1 MSEGKET
8 SPVAGDAI
16 PVSIA
21 AKPGDLHPAITEMIE
36 GSRIESPAI
45 QPDIG
50 EPPHPELPLT
60 FAIAPTPIVD
70 AAPAIAPAE
79 ALKTEIPTIE
89 PKIPSDATRDEIEF
103 RSVTPPAFL
112 RDHVRRIIPGKPTPK
127 SATPA
132 ATPTATRREAARP
145 SKFLLLAAS
154 VAICASFGAAIGSVG
169 IASLAPVTTA
179 PAGTPAA
186 AVADVKALRDLVA
199 QLGADVAATRSNVE
213 HLNRTSGAQFGKLVE
228 RFDKSDR
235 AQLDPATKLAK
246 ITETLDRLEKRVAAL
261 PVSPPPAPVA
271 ANPPAGDVTGSITPR
286 NGPDAKAPPP
296 KQPTILESFT
306 LRRVYD
312 GTAYIEGRMGVIQV
326 EPGETL
332 PGGGRVEEIK
342 RQDGRWVVVTTKGLI
357 VSQRDR

>member
-1 MSEGKET
+1 MAEGKET
-8 SPVAGDAI
+8 SPIASDAI
-16 PVSIA
+16 PVSVI

-36 GSRIESPAI
+36 GPRVESPTI
-45 QPDIG
+45 QPGIG
-50 EPPHPELPLT
+50 EPPQPELPLT
-60 FAIAPTPIVD
+60 IATAPTPV
-70 AAPAIAPAE
+70 ASATTAPAE
-79 ALKTEIPTIE
+79 ASRTETPGIE
-89 PKIPSDATRDEIEF
+89 PKIPSDATQDEIEF
-103 RSVTPPAFL
+103 SSVTPPTFL
-112 RDHVRRIIPGKPTPK
+112 RDHARRIIAAKPAPK
-127 SATPA
+127 AKAP
-132 ATPTATRREAARP
+132 REAARP

-169 IASLAPVTTA
+169 IASLAPAPTA

-261 PVSPPPAPVA
+261 PVTPPPAPVA

-306 LRRVYD
+306 LRRVYG

>member
-1 MSEGKET
+1 MAEGKET
-8 SPVAGDAI
+8 FPIASDAI
-16 PVSIA
+16 PVSVI

-36 GSRIESPAI
+36 GPKVESPAI
-45 QPDIG
+45 QPTIG
-50 EPPHPELPLT
+50 EPPQPELPLT
-60 FAIAPTPIVD
+60 IATAPAPIGSAPTASAPIAPVEASRTETPAV
-70 AAPAIAPAE
+70 
-79 ALKTEIPTIE
+79 E
-89 PKIPSDATRDEIEF
+89 PKIPFDATQDEIEF
-103 RSVTPPAFL
+103 RSVTPPTFL
-112 RDHVRRIIPGKPTPK
+112 RDHARRIIAAKPAPK
-127 SATPA
+127 AKAP
-132 ATPTATRREAARP
+132 RETARP

-169 IASLAPVTTA
+169 IASLAPVSTA

-261 PVSPPPAPVA
+261 PVTPPPAPVA